1 RATIARPNVC
11 GGARGMDEAARA
23 RLLAWLGV
31 TFREPIVSADL
42 TQLSGGAIQE
52 NWGLTLNIAGA
63 APQELVLRR
72 DAPATIRSSRSRED
86 EFRLLGLMRR
96 AGVSV
101 PRPVALCT
109 DPAVLGA
116 PFFLMQRIPGV
127 ADPRRLVGDDG
138 LVPDRPALGAALG
151 AELARIHAIRPPQPD
166 FGFLGP
172 PPGDPARAR
181 VEEYRATLD
190 RLGTPQPA
198 IEWVLRWLERNRP
211 PPGPPSLLH
220 GDYRIGNVM
229 VDDGNIAALLDWEF
243 CAWGD
248 PDEDIGWFCARCW
261 RFGRPE
267 REAGGVA
274 MRADFYRGY
283 EAAAGRRI
291 DAGQIPYWEA
301 MAAIRWAIIA
311 LEQGARYLAEPEPS
325 LEAALSGRMAPQLV
339 VEAMTVITGIDH
351 A

>member
-1 RATIARPNVC
+1 
-11 GGARGMDEAARA
+11 MDEAARA
-23 RLLAWLGV
+23 RLLAWLGAA
-31 TFREPIVSADL
+31 FGKPIVSAGL
-42 TQLSGGAIQE
+42 ARLSGGAIQE
-52 NWGLTLNIAGA
+52 NWGLTLHAAGVV
-63 APQELVLRR
+63 PQELVLRR

-86 EFRLLGLMRR
+86 EFRLLGLLRR
-96 AGVSV
+96 AGVRA

-109 DPAVLGA
+109 DPAVLGG
-116 PFFLMQRIPGV
+116 PFFLMQRVSGV
-127 ADPRRLVGDDG
+127 ADPRRLVRDDN
-138 LVPDRPALGAALG
+138 LVPDRPAFGTALG
-151 AELARIHAIRPPQPD
+151 AELARIHAIRPPRPD

-172 PPGDPARAR
+172 PPQDPARSR
-181 VEEYRATLD
+181 IEEYRAALD

-198 IEWVLRWLERNRP
+198 IEWVLHWLARNRP
-211 PPGPPSLLH
+211 PLGPPSLIH
-220 GDYRIGNVM
+220 GDYRIGNIM
-229 VDDGNIAALLDWEF
+229 VADGKIAALLDWEF

-248 PDEDIGWFCARCW
+248 PNEDIGWFFARCW

-274 MRADFYRGY
+274 ERADFYRGY

-301 MAAIRWAIIA
+301 MAAIRWAVIA
-311 LEQGARYLAEPEPS
+311 LEQGARHLAEPEPG

-339 VEAMTVITGIDH
+339 AEAMAVIAGIEH